1 VRRATEA
8 QHLGPIYDGARTTR
22 PLRCGRRL
30 GGTAWRASQT
40 SRIVACNRHTSC
52 PQHPPN
58 LNPGEDT
65 QSSITQTRRGLNRV
79 QPINLWLAGIN
90 QSQPLT
96 HMYPPS
102 RSGCIASQRTSPIQD
117 RWRHPLSST
126 PKIQSCFVGLWLPTP
141 TLAPYC
147 SGGDG
152 GGDGTRGGL
161 CSGKAPA
168 LLSSAM
174 TDAVDGV
181 ASITHVGS
189 DVL

>member
-1 VRRATEA
+1 MMEHAPRAPCAVDDASRE
-8 QHLGPIYDGARTTR
+8 
-22 PLRCGRRL
+22 RRL
-30 GGTAWRASQT
+30 GARLKVLEFGPR
-40 SRIVACNRHTSC
+40 R
-52 PQHPPN
+52 
-58 LNPGEDT
+58 GEDRSVEEDQTRGPRRGHTIVNHTDSTWT
-65 QSSITQTRRGLNRV
+65 QSRTADQSTMT
-79 QPINLWLAGIN
+79 LWLAGIN

-117 RWRHPLSST
+117 RWRHPLAST

-174 TDAVDGV
+174 TDAIDGV